1 MLCISVP
8 QQGLCG
14 ATRWALLLLCGVAV
28 QQAGLWSLYGDL
40 GLVCGLIGGA
50 MVLAG
55 AVGFDRDP
63 GHAARVPSKH
73 DWRTRPYT
81 ADERREIN
89 QARNRRSKPDLPA
102 DATKP
107 GLRVEFWLFLLFYA
121 VLDAAATGNSA
132 ACCPATGTV
141 PRDGHRAARM
151 SSWVPPAEATPN
163 AAGREYGWGDRS
175 EAEWGSCEFAT
186 LLLASFGSSSSS
198 SSSSYFRVDSG
209 DERCCCGRGR
219 RDSCALTPI

>member
-1 MLCISVP
+1 MP

-89 QARNRRSKPDLPA
+89 QARNNKGMQDLPA
-102 DATKP
+102 DAKKQ
-107 GLRVEFWLFLLFYA
+107 GLRFFFWYCLFGYA
-121 VLDAAATGNSA
+121 VFGALATGWSA
-132 ACCPATGTV
+132 AWALCPATGTV
-141 PRDGHRAARM
+141 PASGNPGKDT
-151 SSWVPPAEATPN
+151 WVPPAEATPD
-163 AAGREYGWGDRS
+163 AVGREYGWGDRF
-175 EAEWGSCEFAT
+175 EAESGRCMHGVMCTSFSLPF
-186 LLLASFGSSSSS
+186 LLLVLGIAVTTE
-198 SSSSYFRVDSG
+198 RVVAAAEEETSV
-209 DERCCCGRGR
+209 
-219 RDSCALTPI
+219 L